1 MKKGVA
7 HMEIKEKN
15 RLWIYA
21 VIGMLTTVVVLSFA
35 RLSYGVILPFMK
47 EGLQITYKEAGY
59 LGTVTSFGYLSTLIF
74 AGILASKWGGKK
86 TVLLG
91 ISLVTMGLLGLTFT
105 PSYWVTILF
114 MLLLGVGT
122 SFTYTPFISL
132 LVGWFPTKKGL
143 VIGLAT
149 SGTGIGILFTGML
162 VPYLGSI
169 ESELGWRFAWGIFA
183 IISIIVL
190 AVTFLIIK
198 NPPSEL
204 PSKQSTKQTSPMEVY
219 KNRKVIHVGLIYG
232 IIGITYII
240 QMIFIMSYMVE
251 SGISSKLAGQLMAI
265 NGILSI
271 FSGPI
276 WGMISDKVGRRIS
289 LILTMSLTM
298 VSMILPVFMPN
309 LLGFSLHIVI
319 LSSTTTGLF
328 TLTQASSMDHV
339 KPADMPLA
347 FSYVTFYFA
356 VGQFVGPAVAG
367 WLIQDYGGFKTA
379 FLFSSIILMIGLF
392 LTMKLKNSEQAK
404 PAIKQELNK
413 GLT

>member
-1 MKKGVA
+1 MG
-7 HMEIKEKN
+7 INEKN

-21 VIGMLTTVVVLSFA
+21 IIGMLTTVVVLSFA

-47 EGLQITYKEAGY
+47 DGLQISYKEAGY

-74 AGILASKWGGKK
+74 AGILASKWGGKR

-91 ISLVTMGLLGLTFT
+91 ISLVTMGLIGLTFT
-105 PSYWVTILF
+105 PSYWVTMIF

-143 VIGLAT
+143 VIGFAT
-149 SGTGIGILFTGML
+149 SGSGIGILFSGML
-162 VPYLGSI
+162 VPFLGSI
-169 ESELGWRFAWGIFA
+169 NSEIGWRFAWGIFA
-183 IISIIVL
+183 IISLGVL
-190 AVTFLIIK
+190 TVTYLIIK
-198 NPPSEL
+198 NPPSVL
-204 PSKQSTKQTSPMEVY
+204 PSKYSAKQTPPMEIY

-232 IIGITYII
+232 IIGVTYII
-240 QMIFIMSYMVE
+240 QMIFIMSYMVD
-251 SGISSKLAGQLMAI
+251 SGISSKLAGQLIAI

-276 WGMISDKVGRRIS
+276 WGLISDKVGRRIS

-298 VSMILPVFMPN
+298 VSMFIPVFMPT

-356 VGQFVGPAVAG
+356 VGQLIGPAIAG
-367 WLIQDYGGFKTA
+367 WLIEDWGGFKSA
-379 FLFSSIILMIGLF
+379 FLFSSIILAIGLF
-392 LTMKLKNSEQAK
+392 LTIKLKNSEQPQ
-404 PAIKQELNK
+404 PAIQKELSK
-413 GLT
+413 GLTQS

>member
-1 MKKGVA
+1 
-7 HMEIKEKN
+7 MEIQEKN

-21 VIGMLTTVVVLSFA
+21 IIGMLTTVVVLSFA
-35 RLSYGVILPFMK
+35 RLSYGIILPFMK
-47 EGLQITYKEAGY
+47 DGLQISYKEAGY
-59 LGTVTSFGYLSTLIF
+59 LGTVTSFGYLCTLIF
-74 AGILASKWGGKK
+74 AGILASKWGEKK

-91 ISLVTMGLLGLTFT
+91 ISLVTLGLIGLTLT
-105 PSYWVTILF
+105 PTYWVSTLF

-122 SFTYTPFISL
+122 SFTFTPFISL

-149 SGTGIGILFTGML
+149 SGTGIGMLFTGML

-169 ESELGWRFAWGIFA
+169 NSEIGWRFAWGIFA
-183 IISIIVL
+183 IISLGIL

-198 NPPSEL
+198 NPPADL
-204 PSKQSTKQTSPMEVY
+204 PSKQSTKQTPPIEIY

-232 IIGITYII
+232 IIGITYMI
-240 QMIFIMSYMVE
+240 QIIFIMSYMIE

-276 WGMISDKVGRRIS
+276 WGLISDKVGRRLS

-298 VSMILPVFMPN
+298 CSMFLPVFIPT
-309 LLGFSLHIVI
+309 LLGFVFHILI
-319 LSSTTTGLF
+319 ISSTLTGLF
-328 TLTQASSMDHV
+328 TLIQASSMDHV
-339 KPADMPLA
+339 KPAEMTVA

-356 VGQFVGPAVAG
+356 VGQLIGPAIAG
-367 WLIQDYGGFKTA
+367 WLIEDWGGFKSA
-379 FLFSSIILMIGLF
+379 FLFSSIILAIGLF
-392 LTMKLKNSEQAK
+392 LTIKLKNSKQPQ
-404 PAIKQELNK
+404 PAIQTELNK
-413 GLT
+413 GLTQS